1 MSANLKDTKM
11 SPDSPFSIYFAGGL
25 FDHKQLVGNVILGK
39 YIEKVS
45 EGRYNVNLPQDLETP
60 VNRATAIR
68 NEDLLHVMKNDL
80 AIFNFDGTELDSGTV
95 VEMMFAKLLDIPCV
109 ILRTDFR
116 NGGDVKDG
124 DPWNLM
130 CSAYPR
136 TRSVI
141 IHSMVWYQEA
151 KAAASSHEE
160 FEEIL
165 YTRMAKA
172 VIEQLDEVRQ
182 EKPVSTDTIDVQ
194 DLYKWALHF
203 PGAGLQDT
211 PHSLLRSI
219 LRRKIAKGL
228 LPAPKC
234 DIIPAHTQRLHRD
247 LRAMEALK
255 VALPDI
261 APSLLNLDTIAEC
274 NEIWGEVLQI
284 DRVFGDALEELSMAE
299 EEGEKGSAAE
309 LLSQSREIVRTRVN
323 KLVLRAETLKRGRAF
338 EFVIHCKDPLV
349 QQQEVA
355 LNSFLDEASRVAEDI
370 ANRCVHELN
379 RLGQYIG

>member
-1 MSANLKDTKM
+1 M

-25 FDHKQLVGNVILGK
+25 FDHKQLVGNVILGR

-151 KAAASSHEE
+151 KAAAASHEQ

-172 VIEQLDEVRQ
+172 VVEQLDEVRQ
-182 EKPVSTDTIDVQ
+182 EKPVSTDTVDVQ
-194 DLYKWALHF
+194 ELYKWALHF

-211 PHSLLRSI
+211 PHSLLRSV
-219 LRRKIAKGL
+219 LRRKISKGL

-247 LRAMEALK
+247 LRALQTLAAEMQAETPVTFDRTVLNEA
-255 VALPDI
+255 
-261 APSLLNLDTIAEC
+261 TIGEC
-274 NEIWGEVLQI
+274 NAIWQELLQI
-284 DRVFGDALEELSMAE
+284 DRIYGDALEEITMEDESVDRPATVKQLNEAGEHVRVRVTALQIRAE
-299 EEGEKGSAAE
+299 E
-309 LLSQSREIVRTRVN
+309 
-323 KLVLRAETLKRGRAF
+323 LKRGRAL
-338 EFVIHCKDPLV
+338 EFVKSCKMQTV
-349 QQQEVA
+349 QKQEAA
-355 LNSFLDEASRVAEDI
+355 LANYLDEAARVAEDI
-370 ANRCVHELN
+370 ATRCARELN
-379 RLGQYIG
+379 RLGQDFD